1 MIVNKR
7 VGPKWRDWISIALST
22 TSSPILLNG
31 ISDKPIK
38 HERGLRKGDPISPML
53 FILAMD
59 PLQPMLHLATKRGVL
74 HPILA
79 RAKGIKVSLYAND
92 DAIIV
97 MPKKGDI
104 KALLDIHD
112 IFGKATRLCTNL

>member
-7 VGPKWRDWISIALST
+7 VGLKWRDWISIALST

-53 FILAMD
+53 FILSMD

-97 MPKKGDI
+97 TPKKGDI

-112 IFGKATRLCTNL
+112 IFGKATGLCTNL